1 MSAAFTPHPKESISM
16 SSPAQWVGIDVSKNT
31 LDIAL
36 RPSQEQLQVPNTES
50 GVASLCET
58 LSQFSIQQ
66 VVIEATGGLEQTV
79 AFALHQKGIIVS
91 VINPR
96 QGRDFAKATGQLA
109 KTDAIDAQVLA
120 HFGEALRPAATVFA
134 SQIEQELQAL
144 VSRRRQLVEMLSME
158 KNRRSTAQV
167 QVSDDV
173 EEHIEWLK
181 ERIKQLEQKIETLS
195 QSQAEWKAKLDLVQS
210 VPGIGPVIA
219 TTLIAALPELGQL
232 KDKRLSALVG
242 VAPLNRESGRYC
254 GKRRIWGGRAAV
266 RAVLYM
272 GALVAVRYNPV
283 LQAFYER
290 LLAKG
295 KAKKVALTACMHKL
309 LRILNAIV
317 RDQKPWETA
326 ETATE
331 PTS

>member
-1 MSAAFTPHPKESISM
+1 MVTE
-16 SSPAQWVGIDVSKNT
+16 AQWVGIDVSKST
-31 LDIAL
+31 LDVAL
-36 RPSQEQLQVPNTES
+36 RPSQQQLQVPNTAA
-50 GVASLCET
+50 GIASLSQS
-58 LSQFSIQQ
+58 LSELEIQQ
-66 VVIEATGGLEQTV
+66 VILEATGGLARAAALT
-79 AFALHQKGIIVS
+79 LHQQGMVVS

-96 QGRDFAKATGQLA
+96 QGRDFARATGQLA

-134 SQIEQELQAL
+134 SQTEQELQAL
-144 VSRRRQLVEMLSME
+144 ISRRRQLVEMLSSE
-158 KNRRSTAQV
+158 KNRLSTAQANV
-167 QVSDDV
+167 QTDV
-173 EEHIEWLK
+173 EAHIEWLK
-181 ERIKQLEQKIETLS
+181 QRIKQFDEAILTLS
-195 QSQAEWKAKLDLVQS
+195 QSQEQWKTQLKLVQS

-232 KDKRLSALVG
+232 SDKRLSALVG
-242 VAPLNRESGRYC
+242 VAPLNRDSGSHR

-272 GALVAVRYNPV
+272 GALVGVRHNPM
-283 LQAFYER
+283 LRTFYER

-317 RDQKPWETA
+317 RDQKPWRTVIINA
-326 ETATE
+326 ESVTPE
-331 PTS
+331 VV